1 MILKILKIKNNL
13 ITRFAPES
21 NWNLHIGHL
30 KNIFFNLELSKIY
43 NGVMNLRVDD
53 TNNKKNKKKY
63 KMRIIKD
70 IKKIFKINEKKINK
84 RIFYS
89 SNYFYKFYQYLE
101 FIIKTIKFDNYLKI
115 IRKLKNGNY
124 KERKRSV
131 RIIRKR
137 IYKIKYKK
145 HYRLLWSWFFY
156 TLYDYSH
163 NLSDKIENI
172 NYSIC
177 SFEFKKNKSFYNIL
191 INIFYIKDKS
201 IQIEIKKLCLKNTL
215 LSKSKLKKL
224 KGYIKNSNNKNIKSI
239 KNINL
244 KKNIILLKNNNNKI
258 AIKNFKTKKLIKI
271 KIKNLLYNKFFF
283 NIKKKILSKNLFF
296 REKFFFKFI
305 NGKKK

>member
-145 HYRLLWSWFFY
+145 HYRLL
-156 TLYDYSH
+156 
-163 NLSDKIENI
+163 
-172 NYSIC
+172 
-177 SFEFKKNKSFYNIL
+177 
-191 INIFYIKDKS
+191 
-201 IQIEIKKLCLKNTL
+201 
-215 LSKSKLKKL
+215 
-224 KGYIKNSNNKNIKSI
+224 
-239 KNINL
+239 
-244 KKNIILLKNNNNKI
+244 
-258 AIKNFKTKKLIKI
+258 
-271 KIKNLLYNKFFF
+271 
-283 NIKKKILSKNLFF
+283 
-296 REKFFFKFI
+296 
-305 NGKKK
+305 